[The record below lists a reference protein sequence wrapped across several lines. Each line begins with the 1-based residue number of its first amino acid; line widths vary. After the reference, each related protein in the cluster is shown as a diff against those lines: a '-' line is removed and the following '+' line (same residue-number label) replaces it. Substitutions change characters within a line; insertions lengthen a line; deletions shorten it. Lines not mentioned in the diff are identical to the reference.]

1 MTGTLAPAFAD
12 ALSAALDIAALSPS
26 SHNCQ
31 PWGLARMASPP
42 ARAAVSAA
50 LGAAPEAGGEFLV
63 LAADR
68 ERRLGALPA
77 HALEMELS
85 CGLYWRFLERALAA
99 QGWTRVRSQVF
110 PREAPPSGLG
120 LPRTWEP
127 LCAAEFRRDGEP
139 DGALGALARLARHRH
154 TNRAPFRPDSV
165 EPEVLASLARH
176 RGDGDALPVAVRH
189 LRSWPE
195 RSRFAGFV
203 AGHGG
208 RDFAHGGAWRE
219 THSFIRWS
227 AGAASA
233 RGDGFTLEHLFGPL
247 PAHDRWARRLAL
259 APAVMAALSRI
270 GYPRFLA
277 GRLAAVVR
285 RSPVIVLMG
294 LPVADPELP
303 DVLSAAGALADYW
316 LDATGA
322 GLVLHPIS
330 IVIQHDDLRLALQR
344 RFCLPGR
351 VFFAARLGHPA
362 AAFPA
367 SPRRPAAVAC
377 RAL

>member
-1 MTGTLAPAFAD
+1 M
-12 ALSAALDIAALSPS
+12 
-26 SHNCQ
+26 
-31 PWGLARMASPP
+31 RRRVPP
-42 ARAAVSAA
+42 
-50 LGAAPEAGGEFLV
+50 G
-63 LAADR
+63 
-68 ERRLGALPA
+68 
-77 HALEMELS
+77 
-85 CGLYWRFLERALAA
+85 
-99 QGWTRVRSQVF
+99 
-110 PREAPPSGLG
+110 
-120 LPRTWEP
+120 
-127 LCAAEFRRDGEP
+127 GEP

-154 TNRAPFRPDSV
+154 TNRAPFRPDAV
-165 EPEVLASLARH
+165 DPEVLASLARH

-208 RDFAHGGAWRE
+208 RDFAHAGAWRE

-277 GRLAAVVR
+277 GQLAAVVR

-294 LPVADPELP
+294 LPGGGP
-303 DVLSAAGALADYW
+303 
-316 LDATGA
+316 
-322 GLVLHPIS
+322 
-330 IVIQHDDLRLALQR
+330 R
-344 RFCLPGR
+344 
-351 VFFAARLGHPA
+351 AARRAVGRGGARGLLAGRHRRRPRPAPDQHRDPARRPPPRSPA
-362 AAFPA
+362 AVLPA
-367 SPRRPAAVAC
+367 RPRVLRGAARAPRRRVPGVPRRPAAAAC

>member
-99 QGWTRVRSQVF
+99 QGWTRVRSRVF
-110 PREAPPSGLG
+110 PREASPSGLG
-120 LPRTWEP
+120 LPGTWEP
-127 LCAAEFRRDGEP
+127 LCAAEFRREGSRT
-139 DGALGALARLARHRH
+139 ARSAPSPASPGTATPTGRRSVP
-154 TNRAPFRPDSV
+154 TRSTRRCSPRSPATGGRGRAAGRRQASA
-165 EPEVLASLARH
+165 VLAGTVPVRRVRRGAR
-176 RGDGDALPVAVRH
+176 
-189 LRSWPE
+189 
-195 RSRFAGFV
+195 
-203 AGHGG
+203 G
-208 RDFAHGGAWRE
+208 RDFAHAGAWRE

-277 GRLAAVVR
+277 GQLAAVVR

-294 LPVADPELP
+294 LPGGGP
-303 DVLSAAGALADYW
+303 
-316 LDATGA
+316 
-322 GLVLHPIS
+322 
-330 IVIQHDDLRLALQR
+330 R
-344 RFCLPGR
+344 
-351 VFFAARLGHPA
+351 AARRAVGRGGARGLLAGRHRRRPRPAPDQHRDPARRPPPRSPA
-362 AAFPA
+362 AVLPA
-367 SPRRPAAVAC
+367 RPRVLRGAARAPRRRVPGVPRRPAAAAC